1 MIRIPSLAS
10 FKASMVARLGSL
22 LNTLGDGRVVV
33 AIGDLYHIWSLVTR
47 KCLLTTIHNRFLL
60 SGSTFDFWSC
70 KVLMKL
76 LIWLSL
82 LLCNNSAC
90 NWSTFSCYCLE
101 ESILASFWL
110 SYLFSSFAFSSSNL
124 SWDFSATDPFSIFP
138 HPILF
143 VVVSA

>member
-10 FKASMVARLGSL
+10 FKASMVALLGSL
-22 LNTLGDGRVVV
+22 LNTLGDERVVV

-47 KCLLTTIHNRFLL
+47 KCLLTIDFYSVDH
-60 SGSTFDFWSC
+60 TFDFWSC

-82 LLCNNSAC
+82 LLCNNAAC

-110 SYLFSSFAFSSSNL
+110 SYLFSSFAFSYSNL